1 VYGDTFEQV
10 SISQRAFILRRPE
23 KFLPQLKEVDH
34 MATSKKKSMNPSTG
48 KPATAKQVAQI
59 AAAAAAATS
68 KDNRKQHKQTQA
80 VIAAAA
86 VETAKN
92 SKKQHKATR
101 AVVTAAAVENAKATK
116 AEGKKS
122 RAVTTA
128 AATEVTKAVRE
139 EGEDTRSMLGTLLA
153 RIGGGVP
160 TWLTILLIVLA
171 IVAGIIVGLNINAS
185 LLAEVTNVI
194 DKATGTVLYT
204 EPKYSA
210 FVCGLISVLVGA
222 AASWVLYIIAQAIA
236 AFAYRVARR

>member
-1 VYGDTFEQV
+1 
-10 SISQRAFILRRPE
+10 
-23 KFLPQLKEVDH
+23 
-34 MATSKKKSMNPSTG
+34 MM
-48 KPATAKQVAQI
+48 
-59 AAAAAAATS
+59 
-68 KDNRKQHKQTQA
+68 
-80 VIAAAA
+80 
-86 VETAKN
+86 
-92 SKKQHKATR
+92 
-101 AVVTAAAVENAKATK
+101 
-116 AEGKKS
+116 
-122 RAVTTA
+122 
-128 AATEVTKAVRE
+128 
-139 EGEDTRSMLGTLLA
+139 GTLLA

-171 IVAGIIVGLNINAS
+171 IVAGIIVGLNIIAS